1 MRIFIIAFSL
11 VTLLVFLTLP
21 EVFAS
26 PVAIDIS
33 TFSGN
38 ETVITFDSIAHGEEI
53 TTQFTE
59 LGTTFSGGLFSNTFF
74 FVTRL
79 FSNSEPGS
87 AIACN
92 FPGFPLEVFDDITV
106 DFSPPVVRA
115 GFNVITNDA
124 DDTTITV
131 HKFSGG
137 SQVPTGSFTFDT
149 SNIEDRFIGVED
161 NEGIDRLV
169 FDAADNVFGTICIDD
184 FRFEVIVVDIDIM
197 PGSDANCFN
206 NNGHG
211 VISVAILSSEI
222 FDATEVNPETV
233 RLEGMAI
240 KMVGKSGKLLTQT
253 RDANHDGLDDLVV
266 KIGDEEGVFNSGT
279 TEARL
284 TANTLDGV
292 PILGTDSICI
302 VP

>member
-1 MRIFIIAFSL
+1 MRMFVIAFSL

-21 EVFAS
+21 KVFAS
-26 PVAIDIS
+26 PTAIDIN

-38 ETVITFDSIAHGEEI
+38 ETVITFDSIAHVEEI
-53 TTQFTE
+53 TTQFAE
-59 LGTTFSGGLFSNTFF
+59 LGATFSGGLFGNDSFLIK
-74 FVTRL
+74 RL
-79 FSNSEPGS
+79 FTNPGNGV
-87 AIACN
+87 ACN
-92 FPGFPLEVFDDITV
+92 FPGIPRPVSDNITI
-106 DFSPPVVRA
+106 DFTPPVVRI
-115 GFNVITNDA
+115 GFNAITNDL

-131 HKFSGG
+131 YKFSGG
-137 SQVPTGSFTFDT
+137 SQVPTGSITFDT
-149 SNIEDRFIGVED
+149 SDTEDRFIGVED
-161 NEGIDRLV
+161 TEGIDRLV
-169 FDAADNVFGTICIDD
+169 FDAANNALGAICIND

-211 VISVAILSSEI
+211 VISTAILSSEV

-240 KMVGKSGKLLTQT
+240 KMVGKSGRLLTQI

-266 KIGDEEGVFNSGT
+266 KIEDEDGVFGSGT

-284 TANTLDGV
+284 TANTFDGV

>member
-1 MRIFIIAFSL
+1 MRKFVISLSL
-11 VTLLVFLTLP
+11 VTLLVLLTLP

-38 ETVITFDSIAHGEEI
+38 ETVISFDPIAHGEEI
-53 TTQFTE
+53 MTQFTG
-59 LGTTFSGGLFSNTFF
+59 LGATFSGGLFGNDLPFLTTFF
-74 FVTRL
+74 T
-79 FSNSEPGS
+79 NTDAGS
-87 AIACN
+87 GVACN
-92 FPGFPLEVFDDITV
+92 FPGFPTDVFDNITV
-106 DFSPPVVRA
+106 EFSPPVVRA
-115 GFNVITNDA
+115 GFDVITNDL

-149 SNIEDRFIGVED
+149 SFSEDRFIGVQD

-169 FDAADNVFGTICIDD
+169 FDAANNEFGTICIND
-184 FRFEVIVVDIDIM
+184 FRFELIVVDIDIM

-211 VISVAILSSEI
+211 VISMAILSSDV
-222 FDATEVNPETV
+222 FDAKDVNPETV

-240 KMVGKSGKLLTQT
+240 RTAGKSGKLLTQI

-266 KIGDEEGVFNSGT
+266 KIADEDGVFESGIP
-279 TEARL
+279 EARF
-284 TANTLDGV
+284 TANTFGGV